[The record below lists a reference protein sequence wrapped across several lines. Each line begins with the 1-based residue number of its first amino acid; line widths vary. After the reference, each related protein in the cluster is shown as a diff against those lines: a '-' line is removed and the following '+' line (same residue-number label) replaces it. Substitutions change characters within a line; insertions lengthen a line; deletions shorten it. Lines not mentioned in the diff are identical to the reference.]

1 MKKTYYAKPLM
12 IHDVFNT
19 GNFYEVIS
27 VKGDLIELKV
37 KGKMVTAKKDNF
49 EISECLFNEEKAE

>member
-1 MKKTYYAKPLM
+1 M

-37 KGKMVTAKKDNF
+37 KGKIVTAKKDNF
-49 EISECLFNEEKAE
+49 IIEPCLFNEENVE

>member
-1 MKKTYYAKPLM
+1 M

-37 KGKMVTAKKDNF
+37 KGKIVTAKKDNF